1 MYLPTLYTS
10 PYPFFD
16 LSAAFKRTHFMSLK
30 IHLTRYSINHIT
42 LPLHPVS

>member
-30 IHLTRYSINHIT
+30 ILT